1 MSDNSRYMEFVSIQ
15 DPRDSFAFMLLEKI
29 ERLTE
34 ELDEMKKQIT
44 TLENAQ
50 NAKRSW
56 KLRVDTIID
65 KTSHHI
71 SFDVKKLFNQ
81 PSELV
86 DAILNSIASYDVHLS
101 GKVFLTHYIHTK
113 VPGITTIK
121 LYYIFDK
128 CIELLD
134 FYKYINDHVD
144 GLITLSKDTQK
155 DGVDY
160 RQQICT
166 IQGYF
171 ANGQMQS
178 AKSHMWD
185 SDLWMSLI
193 PDYIS

>member
-1 MSDNSRYMEFVSIQ
+1 MEFVSIQ
-15 DPRDSFAFMLLEKI
+15 DPRDSFAFMLLDKI

-34 ELDEMKKQIT
+34 ELDEMKKQIVS
-44 TLENAQ
+44 LENAQ

-56 KLRVDTIID
+56 KLQVDTIID

-71 SFDVKKLFNQ
+71 SFDVKQLFND
-81 PSELV
+81 PIELV
-86 DAILNSIASYDVHLS
+86 DAILNPIASYDVRLS

-113 VPGITTIK
+113 IAGITTIK

-128 CIELLD
+128 CIELFD
-134 FYKYINDHVD
+134 FYKFINDHVD
-144 GLITLSKDTQK
+144 GLVTLSKDSQTN
-155 DGVDY
+155 GVDY

-171 ANGQMQS
+171 ANGKMQS

-193 PDYIS
+193 PNYIS